1 MDTLGNTGGDKTKTQ
16 YVYFKIIDEHHL
28 ILLQLSTP
36 FSNETTYDALQKNI
50 AAFLAGVSFL
60 SKFSFP
66 TNAPIDVAD
75 AGVKV
80 APAAE
85 SRWFSFKFFSHI
97 TVSYHNLWLII
108 RIFYP
113 ERLSRNLWSYAQI
126 SIAPNSFYTEEQQLL
141 NCSIV
146 SKSHHILVKTLNH
159 KILPISDMRDFLS
172 VM

>member
-50 AAFLAGVSFL
+50 AAFLAGVSFP

-85 SRWFSFKFFSHI
+85 SLVDFRSNFFPYNGVISQFMANYQDLF
-97 TVSYHNLWLII
+97 TLRDYLG
-108 RIFYP
+108 
-113 ERLSRNLWSYAQI
+113 NLWSYAQI
-126 SIAPNSFYTEEQQLL
+126 SIAPNSFYTE
-141 NCSIV
+141 
-146 SKSHHILVKTLNH
+146 
-159 KILPISDMRDFLS
+159 
-172 VM
+172 